1 MAELN
6 FTFAEIIDILA
17 ANEILPKQISNLV
30 VDGKTITFK
39 FKLKI
44 PFPTTV
50 DVSLEFLE
58 FEKGL
63 LTFKI
68 KTAWLVEKA
77 LRNPAVF
84 KNKYIELEKSHILI
98 YLDMYIK
105 DHLRGLQ
112 LDKIEFSNN
121 KISIEAYT
129 IN

>member
-1 MAELN
+1 MAEFS
-6 FTFAEIIDILA
+6 FTFAEIIDVLV

-30 VDGKTITFK
+30 VDGKTMTFK
-39 FKLKI
+39 FKLKV

-63 LTFKI
+63 LIFKI

-77 LRNPAVF
+77 LKNPAVF
-84 KNKYIELEKSHILI
+84 KNKYIELDKSNII
-98 YLDMYIK
+98 VYLDMYIK

-112 LDKIEFSNN
+112 LDKIEFLNN
-121 KISIEAYT
+121 KINVEIYT